1 MAGPSEAQSVAP
13 RPPPGAP
20 LLARADWWTAKL
32 EDALNLAAAAAI
44 FGVMVVGV
52 AQIVSRS
59 FSSWLHSL
67 MPAIPRFVIHGYIDY
82 IQFIGVLYA
91 ILGIAYCQRAGG
103 HIRMEVVLA
112 SMRGRLVWIFETLAT
127 LVAVAVCVLL
137 IVGTWDNFY
146 NAWSKGDSSMDI
158 KLPLWP
164 SKLVVPFMLCVL
176 LVRLLLQLWGY
187 LRMVADPLGE
197 PLAVPVPE
205 TVEQAARREIQDA
218 IGRTGLGVDPDAPV
232 RGTER

>member
-1 MAGPSEAQSVAP
+1 MP
-13 RPPPGAP
+13 RPSPGAP
-20 LLARADWWTAKL
+20 LLARADWWTAKF
-32 EDALNLAAAAAI
+32 EDVLNLAAAIAI
-44 FGVMVVGV
+44 FGVMVMGV

-59 FSSWLHSL
+59 FSSWLHAL
-67 MPAIPRFVIHGYIDY
+67 VPAIPRFAIHGYIDY

-91 ILGIAYCQRAGG
+91 ILGIAYCQRVGG
-103 HIRMEVVLA
+103 HIRMEIVLA
-112 SMRGRLVWIFETLAT
+112 SLRGRLVWVFETLAT

-164 SKLVVPFMLCVL
+164 SKLVVPLMLCVL
-176 LVRLLLQLWGY
+176 LVRLLLQFWGY

-205 TVEQAARREIQDA
+205 TVEQAARREIEDA
-218 IGRTGLGVDPDAPV
+218 IGKTGLGADPDTPV
-232 RGTER
+232 RN